1 MGKGKNWFGIGLVL
15 FILAFVD
22 LAFLDYANH
31 TAYGLQVAIWGV
43 ACFIM
48 GLRCDLMSK

>member
-1 MGKGKNWFGIGLVL
+1 MGKGKNWFGFGIVL

-22 LAFLDYANH
+22 VAFLTYTNH
-31 TAYGLQVAIWGV
+31 TAYGLQVGIWGL

-48 GLRCDLMSK
+48 GLRAELMSK